1 MMREIRNSKQI
12 IWMCLLGLILLTACS
27 HDDDGDKPLQMVK
40 TQFGFSLPLKGTRL
54 KNHTRMGGDVVQTDN
69 TFFRGIDDIQ
79 LLCFRTGNSDPSSTD
94 RKIGDIIEFKSSDT
108 SDDDITPSAENKDY
122 SQCQE
127 IRIPITTDHFSFYA
141 TAALDAPL
149 TTHAQKM
156 QYGIIEKVGL
166 SKGTYQDNSTIR
178 FRPVSIC
185 TSTEPLGGS
194 AIGQNLLALLNDLMS
209 TTYTPN
215 PDDNTADPNDPNYK
229 WSTVNSLYLNEAYQR
244 MTQLTTLSSFNVQ
257 TMLTTIYRLAQVVLD
272 GNELLV
278 PDNQGMELA
287 QTIVDKIADPENSSI
302 LYTEEGVVVVVLN
315 DKYQGFPEDLGL
327 PAGSARIRWDAE
339 QGKYVIPETH
349 TYGTAINVSSL
360 SDYVYPMSLEYQVI
374 SDILASD
381 ELIIQT
387 DPESDPNTFNDWND
401 VIDEY
406 NDKNASKSVE
416 TSTQSVVMVDKV
428 NYAVG
433 RMAIRVRLDKS
444 GGTINDA
451 KGHEVDITNG
461 FTLKGIIV
469 GGQREVDY
477 DFQPV
482 AGSKTYA
489 IYDSYLNGGTQ
500 NVQNRTYTDP
510 ADYILGLGT
519 ADGAPINLALE
530 LVNECHDFQG
540 ADGVIAKGATF
551 YLVAV
556 LNPELKMNTTD
567 VNKIFD
573 RDYATDVSISI
584 KSLAS
589 ATYGLPDLD
598 LPHPAVGISVNLSWE
613 EGLWYDEVVLS
624 RYANNNN

>member
-1 MMREIRNSKQI
+1 
-12 IWMCLLGLILLTACS
+12 MCLLGLILLTACS

-433 RMAIRVRLDKS
+433 RMAIKVRLDNS
-444 GGTINDA
+444 EGGMILDA
-451 KGHEVDITNG
+451 KGQNVNITNG

-482 AGSKTYA
+482 EGSRIYA
-489 IYDSYLNGGTQ
+489 IYDSYLNGSTMEVINQ
-500 NVQNRTYTDP
+500 YYPNT

-519 ADGAPINLALE
+519 ASDQKVKLALE
-530 LVNECHDFQG
+530 LVNNCDDFQG
-540 ADGVIAKGATF
+540 ADGVIAHDATF
-551 YLVAV
+551 YLVA
-556 LNPELKMNTTD
+556 ELDPSTDTTTD
-567 VNKIFD
+567 LNRIFD
-573 RDYATDVSISI
+573 RDYATDVFISI

-589 ATYGLPDLD
+589 ATYGLPDLE
-598 LPHPAVGISVNLSWE
+598 LPHPTVGISVNLSWE
-613 EGLWYDEVVLS
+613 DGLWFPNVPLT
-624 RYANNNN
+624 RYTNINN